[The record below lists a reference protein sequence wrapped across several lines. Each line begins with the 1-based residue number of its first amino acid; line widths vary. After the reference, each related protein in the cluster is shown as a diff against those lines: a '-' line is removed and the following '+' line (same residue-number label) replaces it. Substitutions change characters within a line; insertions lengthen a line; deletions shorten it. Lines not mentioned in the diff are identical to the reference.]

1 MQSTDVLL
9 PSSVEELTAVFGEG
23 GDVTVLAGGTILM
36 PEIAAGRLLP
46 GRTILLAH
54 AGLDE
59 LALDGDPIR
68 IGATV
73 PIAALTGAPDSAL
86 AEAAATIADAEI
98 RAQGTVGGNLCAPAG
113 REISRGDLQAPLIAL
128 GARVRSVGAGGERT
142 QSVEEFL
149 ADRSGRLVL
158 GVELDRAERRSAYVH
173 MRRKHAHSY
182 TVLAVAVADGPDGLR
197 VAVAGAGE
205 TARRCPSVESGRDP
219 EAVLRDVEPRDDALA
234 SAWYRTRVLPT
245 LVARALAQIGA

>member
-98 RAQGTVGGNLCAPAG
+98 RAQGTIGGNLCAP
-113 REISRGDLQAPLIAL
+113 
-128 GARVRSVGAGGERT
+128 
-142 QSVEEFL
+142 
-149 ADRSGRLVL
+149 
-158 GVELDRAERRSAYVH
+158 
-173 MRRKHAHSY
+173 
-182 TVLAVAVADGPDGLR
+182 
-197 VAVAGAGE
+197 
-205 TARRCPSVESGRDP
+205 
-219 EAVLRDVEPRDDALA
+219 
-234 SAWYRTRVLPT
+234 
-245 LVARALAQIGA
+245 